1 MEQEENQLYQVIKK
15 EKLDCRHPGELERIV
30 KNIERGRARPYQ
42 IKRWSKKIRPYIEQ
56 QIREGNY
63 LPMPPDVED
72 LNLNI
77 KPFDVVL
84 GNLIERPEVPFGI
97 YLSSGVHHII
107 ICGKPGAGKTVTLK
121 VYIKGIIDS
130 SFPNKPTF
138 IVADSKKDFINPEV
152 IFGDNFI
159 HLPVLDPEKFRISF
173 NPPPGIPF
181 SDWAGPICTVPACRL
196 GMYASRISLS
206 EIYRWLYPLLNRS
219 PSPELIMDCLTHAPS
234 NCWGEKLDY
243 ISFLVQALQGYIIEG
258 GGNFSAEKGFDATY
272 YLEKGINCVLDIA
285 NCEPAYR
292 RYIIL
297 DIILLQILLH
307 AIHNH
312 KKCNYVRTCI
322 VIDEADLF
330 VQPSAQAVYPDGIS
344 PITLM
349 ARLAREYGIQIII
362 SVSGLQNVAP
372 YLRTGC
378 DSLIVHK
385 CTDAYS
391 IRAIE
396 ETLGM
401 QHLEKL
407 IPALKEGQCI
417 FRYASCSY
425 PYPFLGQV
433 KLIESDHSQ
442 KSKPYD
448 SIPFI
453 LPRRL
458 KDLPNIQDALK
469 ERINERQNTALR
481 QSKAKISV
489 SLSKTERAF
498 LDYLSLKEYEP
509 VHVLFSRIGD
519 ISSGVQQQIIKKL
532 ENSKLINTTPK
543 IRTGKIFVRFVSFTD
558 NGRKFLNK
566 E

>member
-1 MEQEENQLYQVIKK
+1 MDQEANQLYQLITQ
-15 EKLDCRHPGELERIV
+15 EKLDCRHPNELERIK
-30 KNIERGRARPYQ
+30 KNIERGRIRPYQ
-42 IKRWSKKIRPYIEQ
+42 IKRWSRKIRPYLEQ

-63 LPMPPDVED
+63 LPMPPTIED
-72 LNLNI
+72 LNLDV

-84 GNLIERPEVPFGI
+84 GNLTERPEVPFGI

-130 SFPNKPTF
+130 SLSNKPTF

-152 IFGDNFI
+152 IFGNNVI
-159 HLPVLDPEKFRISF
+159 HLPVLDSEKFRISF
-173 NPPPGIPF
+173 NPPSGIPF
-181 SDWAGPICTVPACRL
+181 SDWAGHICTVPACRL
-196 GMYASRISLS
+196 GMFASRISLS
-206 EIYRWLYPLLNRS
+206 EIYRWLYPLLDGP
-219 PSPELIMDCLTHAPS
+219 PSPELIRDCLTNAPP

-258 GGNFSAEKGFDATY
+258 GGSFSAEKGFDATS
-272 YLEKGINCVLDIA
+272 YLEKGVHCVLDMA

-312 KKCNYVRTCI
+312 KKSNHVRICI

-330 VQPSAQAVYPDGIS
+330 VQPSAQAVYPDSLS
-344 PITLM
+344 PITLI

-362 SVSGLQNVAP
+362 SVSGLQNVAA

-378 DSLIVHK
+378 DCIIVHK
-385 CTDAYS
+385 STDAES
-391 IRAIE
+391 IRVIQD
-396 ETLGM
+396 TLGIP
-401 QHLEKL
+401 HLERL
-407 IPALKEGQCI
+407 LPALKEGQCI
-417 FRYASCSY
+417 FRYASCAY

-453 LPRRL
+453 IPRRL
-458 KDLPNIQDALK
+458 NDLPNIQEALK
-469 ERINERQNTALR
+469 QRINERQNTALR
-481 QSKAKISV
+481 QSKAKIPV

-532 ENSKLINTTPK
+532 KKSNLIKTTPK
-543 IRTGKIFVRFVSFTD
+543 IRTGKIFVRFVGFTD
-558 NGRKFLNK
+558 DGRKFMNK